1 MPDKLANSGRYVEVP
16 YLQNFFQRN
25 PGGRPGY
32 GGSGG
37 GSSQDMIRRLLES
50 MLSPDNMTRRE
61 MHIGDGGQGFREGGF
76 HFYGPKDQVSPQQLQ
91 AINALSTLDQQK
103 SQRELENRKLDL
115 EDKKLG
121 VLSEQNMAQLRAA
134 VGNAE
139 AQRIKVVGDSLRYE
153 AGILQQMRSDPNTD
167 EKALALQAARV
178 EQLRKDFDAMRES
191 AGLGDVSRL
200 DKIASGE
207 GGSSSADN
215 AKTININGVL
225 WGPGE
230 NGKWGPLEEGAS
242 TANNSAQQSQ
252 QGRSPVDKVT
262 NPATMGGG
270 PGPGISADEYP
281 TFVQQ
286 LLEAG
291 LGAGKDLWRDTIGKP
306 IEHIS
311 DLNKLLGKK
320 MAGVPFTKEE
330 QKRWD
335 EIMRGPEVVDP
346 LGANPTRV
354 RNS

>member
-1 MPDKLANSGRYVEVP
+1 MATP
-16 YLQNFFQRN
+16 QNYFEKN
-25 PGGRPGY
+25 PGGA
-32 GGSGG
+32 SVKE
-37 GSSQDMIRRLLES
+37 SSQDMIRRLLES
-50 MLSPDNMTRRE
+50 MLSPDNMSRRE
-61 MHIGDGGQGFREGGF
+61 MHVGDGGQGFQEGGF

-121 VLSEQNMAQLRAA
+121 VLSEQSLQQLNAA

-139 AQRIKVVGDSLRYE
+139 AQRIKSVGDSLQYE
-153 AGILQQMRSDPNTD
+153 MRILQQMQSDPMTNAD
-167 EKALALQAARV
+167 ALQTQASRV
-178 EQLRKDFDAMRES
+178 EQLRQTFDSMVS
-191 AGLGDVSRL
+191 NAGLDKQSL
-200 DKIASGE
+200 DNIASGE
-207 GGSSSADN
+207 GVSSDMDN

-230 NGKWGPLEEGAS
+230 NGKWGPLEENTTSSES
-242 TANNSAQQSQ
+242 TAPSSQ
-252 QGRSPVDKVT
+252 QPRSPVDKVT
-262 NPATMGGG
+262 NPATMGGGPG

-306 IEHIS
+306 SENIS

-320 MAGVPFTKEE
+320 MAGVQFTEEE